1 MECSRLHLSGGWI
14 FVEVKNLSERY
25 QWVSITLLA
34 FNEKNEFVGKLTTPE
49 EEVRISEAPHRHVNA
64 GTVLCEDSVAVLFC
78 VMGTL
83 HLWRVDKGTFQALEK
98 KKVVLDQVNAVECFN
113 LLEPKDCNLALFNTL
128 ALSPR
133 VRTEVG
139 IIDKKSGEF
148 LPKRI
153 ALDSNYALWCATER
167 SALLRMTS
175 YSTNMYS
182 LFDLESGRKVRDIVL
197 DGTGAMSGAPNLVTV
212 SNEEGIAEDFLVWPQ
227 KNLSGANVYSVA
239 RGTESELDSSLRPTG
254 KCIKKYNLIAIFF
267 KKRPPALR
275 RPQAIKW
282 QQDRGV
288 LDHVRPH
295 PLPLRD

>member
-1 MECSRLHLSGGWI
+1 
-14 FVEVKNLSERY
+14 
-25 QWVSITLLA
+25 
-34 FNEKNEFVGKLTTPE
+34 
-49 EEVRISEAPHRHVNA
+49 
-64 GTVLCEDSVAVLFC
+64 
-78 VMGTL
+78 MGTL
-83 HLWRVDKGTFQALEK
+83 HLWRVDKGTFQVLEK

-175 YSTNMYS
+175 YSTNMNS

-239 RGTESELDSSLRPTG
+239 RGTESKLDSSLRPTG
-254 KCIKKYNLIAIFF
+254 KCTKKYN
-267 KKRPPALR
+267 
-275 RPQAIKW
+275 
-282 QQDRGV
+282 
-288 LDHVRPH
+288 
-295 PLPLRD
+295 